1 MLSDSYDAISRALA
15 APAASSGHIT
25 DPRQLQQSADAAL
38 LDILLSV
45 VSATV
50 GDQGLELPWKC
61 FVCVV
66 TLSMLLPLAT
76 NLALQVLVRPPRDD
90 LAPSLPL
97 FGTSTDAL
105 HVCVQG
111 VCLSLVFAL
120 RTPALIRAR
129 AYTHTHTHCRA
140 WCRYT
145 VPWPSCRRMIAST
158 FVTT

>member
-61 FVCVV
+61 LQMLY
-66 TLSMLLPLAT
+66 TLISDLPE
-76 NLALQVLVRPPRDD
+76 VK
-90 LAPSLPL
+90 
-97 FGTSTDAL
+97 
-105 HVCVQG
+105 
-111 VCLSLVFAL
+111 
-120 RTPALIRAR
+120 
-129 AYTHTHTHCRA
+129 
-140 WCRYT
+140 
-145 VPWPSCRRMIAST
+145 
-158 FVTT
+158 